1 MRKNVISLLTLCS
14 VVAAL
19 MAFSQHA
26 GAQTLKISVQI
37 TSGSS
42 VIATP
47 TLVVKSGTR
56 ASVTVGNEAD
66 AATPGQRLPSSFV
79 NVDLIPTL
87 NGDNNVDVAVN
98 VRTID
103 EKIVNDQP
111 VKSTR
116 SMELALRLSLG
127 RQGSIQLPGNG
138 GAPGLTLYMTID
150 AIDDASTRDKKQN
163 D

>member
-1 MRKNVISLLTLCS
+1 MRKNVISRVRLCG

-19 MAFSQHA
+19 VAFSQHA
-26 GAQTLKISVQI
+26 ASQTLKISVQMS
-37 TSGSS
+37 SGYS

-47 TLVVKSGTR
+47 TLVVKNGTR
-56 ASVTVGNEAD
+56 ASVTVGNEAET
-66 AATPGQRLPSSFV
+66 AAPGQRLPSSFV

-87 NGDNNVDVAVN
+87 DGDNNVDVAVS
-98 VRTID
+98 VRAID

-127 RQGSIQLPGNG
+127 RQGSIQLPGSS
-138 GAPGLTLYMTID
+138 GATGLTLYMTVD
-150 AIDDASTRDKKQN
+150 AINDASTQNKK
-163 D
+163 

>member
-1 MRKNVISLLTLCS
+1 MRKNVISLLTLYG
-14 VVAAL
+14 VVAGLA
-19 MAFSQHA
+19 AFSEHVD
-26 GAQTLKISVQI
+26 AQTLKISVQI
-37 TSGSS
+37 SSGYS

-47 TLVVKSGTR
+47 TLVVKNGTR
-56 ASVTVGNEAD
+56 ASVTVGNEAE
-66 AATPGQRLPSSFV
+66 TTVTGQRLPSSFV

-87 NGDNNVDVAVN
+87 DGDNNVDVAVN

-103 EKIVNDQP
+103 EKTVSDQP

-116 SMELALRLSLG
+116 TMELALRLALG
-127 RQGSIQLPGNG
+127 RQGSIQLPGTG

-150 AIDDASTRDKKQN
+150 AIDDGSTRDKKQK